1 MVLASGLWWGCSPE
15 VVPGLLSSQGWGT
28 FAYKLIMEGCW
39 QEASGACL
47 PVISIGCSYCA
58 AGFPQREDGGGTP
71 CQLWSCLWLIH
82 SLLILPIRSESL
94 SPAHIQPTE
103 GGYTRAWMSRG
114 HLRVWLL
121 QPPFQ
126 DTNFVSYPVTQEI
139 LKICLNYF
147 HYRNFSSP
155 SIHLQQSFVDLS
167 QPKYR
172 RPVEGLIQ
180 NFIST
185 TTTIHCDGELQ
196 VSVGRKQNHS
206 AELQEINV
214 LASVQFPLD
223 TCPCHRKKY

>member
-1 MVLASGLWWGCSPE
+1 MRLQSRSCPRAAVISRVGNICLQAHHGRLLAGGLRCLPPGHLHRLLIPWQLVSPRGRMEVAHTVNYGLVSDSYTQFLFFLLEVSHWVQPIFNPRKGVTPGRERQEVTLESGYCSP
-15 VVPGLLSSQGWGT
+15 
-28 FAYKLIMEGCW
+28 FK
-39 QEASGACL
+39 
-47 PVISIGCSYCA
+47 
-58 AGFPQREDGGGTP
+58 
-71 CQLWSCLWLIH
+71 
-82 SLLILPIRSESL
+82 
-94 SPAHIQPTE
+94 
-103 GGYTRAWMSRG
+103 
-114 HLRVWLL
+114 
-121 QPPFQ
+121 

-196 VSVGRKQNHS
+196 VRVGRKQNHS